1 MKTPA
6 QNYVESATRR
16 LTLRL
21 HNQPYVVLIALL
33 VLFVLPAHSQV
44 TNIQP
49 TFDMGSDA
57 GLSSGQASAAKNI
70 GTLLH
75 VSDMD
80 RGQLLTWSVIN
91 LVNTITSCH
100 WNSNRI
106 SCLCTFWKH
115 GDCSRCHTISILGHI
130 V

>member
-80 RGQLLTWSVIN
+80 RGQLLTWSILSPPATGTVIGFPAFALSGN
-91 LVNTITSCH
+91 MAIVPDATLYQYWAT
-100 WNSNRI
+100 
-106 SCLCTFWKH
+106 LC
-115 GDCSRCHTISILGHI
+115 DSI
-130 V
+130 